1 MRTRCVVQQSQE
13 SFSLLQTVL
22 ESSSLICFTSG
33 DVMKAPEA
41 FADEA
46 LARDLGLLDLL
57 MSVPIQG
64 RQGQQPF
71 EEHLK

>member
-1 MRTRCVVQQSQE
+1 
-13 SFSLLQTVL
+13 
-22 ESSSLICFTSG
+22 
-33 DVMKAPEA
+33 MKAPEA

>member
-13 SFSLLQTVL
+13 SLSLLQTVL

-46 LARDLGLLDLL
+46 RDLGLLDLL